1 MGRSDFKEDDDMR
14 MSITVIAAMAA
25 LLLPIQGKADSVRD
39 PGGGFVGQKA
49 SKLGKNYFV
58 VRKDNGCAILPGKLD
73 KKPEG
78 AIGDA
83 PYASK
88 SYAKAALKTFPEC
101 KGGLVDDD
109 LSGKKNKK
117 EKD

>member
-1 MGRSDFKEDDDMR
+1 MR
-14 MSITVIAAMAA
+14 TSITVLAAVAA
-25 LLLPIQGKADSVRD
+25 LLLPIQSEAKPVGD

-49 SKLGKNYFV
+49 PKLGKNYFV
-58 VRKDNGCAILPGKLD
+58 VRKDNGCAIQPGKLD

-109 LSGKKNKK
+109 MSGKKNKK

>member
-1 MGRSDFKEDDDMR
+1 
-14 MSITVIAAMAA
+14 MSIAVIAAMAA
-25 LLLPIQGKADSVRD
+25 LLVPIHSNAKGVRD
-39 PGGGFVGQKA
+39 PGGGFVGQKHQ
-49 SKLGKNYFV
+49 KLGKNYYV
-58 VRKDNGCAILPGKLD
+58 VRKDGGCAITTGKFGD
-73 KKPEG
+73 KPVG

-101 KGGLVDDD
+101 KGGLVDDEFD
-109 LSGKKNKK
+109 SKKGKK

>member
-1 MGRSDFKEDDDMR
+1 MR
-14 MSITVIAAMAA
+14 MSIAVLTAAAA

-49 SKLGKNYFV
+49 SKIGKNYFV
-58 VRKDNGCAILPGKLD
+58 VRKDKGCAIQTGKLD
-73 KKPEG
+73 NKPEG

-83 PYASK
+83 PYATK
-88 SYAKAALKTFPEC
+88 GYAKAALKTFPEC

-109 LSGKKNKK
+109 MSGKKNKK

>member
-1 MGRSDFKEDDDMR
+1 MR
-14 MSITVIAAMAA
+14 MSITVFAAVVA
-25 LLLPIQGKADSVRD
+25 LLLPMQSGAKPVRD
-39 PGGGFVGQKA
+39 PGGGFVGQKQQ
-49 SKLGKNYFV
+49 KLGKNYFV
-58 VRKDNGCAILPGKLD
+58 VRKENGCAIQVGKKD

-88 SYAKAALKTFPEC
+88 GYAKAALKTFPEC

-109 LSGKKNKK
+109 ENGKKNKK
-117 EKD
+117 EKDSE